1 MRYAIWMLATLSL
14 GMNAIGGAADPFR
27 SGHLVTMCTSVA
39 MEEPIEPLGAAGPI
53 VRCDV
58 QHAERSA
65 PFRASRLART

>member
-58 QHAERSA
+58 QHAESSA
-65 PFRASRLART
+65 GLQARLSERT